1 MATKATKKEK
11 NAVVKNTPKKGSKS
25 VTSEKGEVV
34 TKNKPNIFK
43 TIWNFVMK
51 HKIIFGIFLII
62 ILIIIFTLLF
72 LKLSLNFTAI
82 TINDDKYSKA
92 DMNMSLYNLK
102 YNYFGKDASEI
113 PDATLEEQLSSV
125 GMTVSEYLKSETV
138 NELKYRSVIKK
149 IADDNNITL
158 TEEEKEEINSNIKSV
173 INSFGSHGKFKKF
186 LSKNKITEKAYKSY
200 LESDKLYDKVF
211 EELYASGKKNYLT
224 DEEIKKETSN
234 YYKEYY
240 KVNQIVLGI
249 VDTNTLESLTD
260 TVINQKKTLIE
271 TILEKAKSGVD
282 FEELVKKYS
291 EEASSDNNLYFTKD
305 DVLEEVY
312 NAVDSLKEDE
322 ISEIIKTKY
331 AYSII
336 KRLKLD
342 DRKLDEYLEKKAKIK
357 FNNDITTKAE
367 DYKVFYE
374 NAYKKIKEE
383 R

>member
-125 GMTVSEYLKSETV
+125 GMTVSEYLKSEAV

-249 VDTNTLESLTD
+249 VDTNTLEGLTD

-342 DRKLDEYLEKKAKIK
+342 DKKLDEYLEKKAKIK

-374 NAYKKIKEE
+374 NAYKKIK
-383 R
+383 

>member
-1 MATKATKKEK
+1 MATKATKTK

-25 VTSEKGEVV
+25 VTSVKEEKV
-34 TKNKPNIFK
+34 TKSKPNIFK

-72 LKLSLNFTAI
+72 LKLSLNFTAL

-125 GMTVSEYLKSETV
+125 NMTVSEYLKSEAV
-138 NELKYRSVIKK
+138 NELKYRSSIKK
-149 IADDNNITL
+149 IANDNNITL
-158 TEEEKEEINSNIKSV
+158 TEEEKKEINSNIKSV

-224 DEEIKKETSN
+224 DEEIKKEASN

-240 KVNQIVLGI
+240 KANQIVLGI

-271 TILEKAKSGVD
+271 TILKEAKSGVD

-322 ISEIIKTKY
+322 ISDIIKTKY

-342 DRKLDEYLEKKAKIK
+342 DKKLDEYLEKKAKIK

-374 NAYKKIKEE
+374 NAYKKIK
-383 R
+383 

>member
-11 NAVVKNTPKKGSKS
+11 NAAVKNTPKKGSKS

-374 NAYKKIKEE
+374 NAYKKIK
-383 R
+383 

>member
-72 LKLSLNFTAI
+72 LKLSLNFTVI

-374 NAYKKIKEE
+374 NAYKKIK
-383 R
+383 

>member
-342 DRKLDEYLEKKAKIK
+342 DKKLDEYLEKKAKIK

-374 NAYKKIKEE
+374 NAYKKIK
-383 R
+383 

>member
-240 KVNQIVLGI
+240 KANQIVLGI

-271 TILEKAKSGVD
+271 TILKEAKSGVD

-342 DRKLDEYLEKKAKIK
+342 DKKLDEYLEKKAKIK

-374 NAYKKIKEE
+374 NAYKKIK
-383 R
+383 

>member
-25 VTSEKGEVV
+25 VTSVKEEKV
-34 TKNKPNIFK
+34 TKSKPNIFK

-72 LKLSLNFTAI
+72 LKLSLNFTAL

-113 PDATLEEQLSSV
+113 PDATLDEQLSSV
-125 GMTVSEYLKSETV
+125 SMTVSEYLKSEAV
-138 NELKYRSVIKK
+138 NELKYRSSIKK
-149 IADDNNITL
+149 IANDNNITL
-158 TEEEKEEINSNIKSV
+158 TEEEKKEINSNIKSV

-224 DEEIKKETSN
+224 GEEIKKETSN
-234 YYKEYY
+234 YYKDYY
-240 KVNQIVLGI
+240 KVNQIVLGV

-271 TILEKAKSGVD
+271 TILKEAKSGVD

-322 ISEIIKTKY
+322 ISDIIKTKY

-342 DRKLDEYLEKKAKIK
+342 DKKLDEYLEKKAKIK

-374 NAYKKIKEE
+374 NAYKKIK
-383 R
+383 

>member
-1 MATKATKKEK
+1 MATKATKTTK

-25 VTSEKGEVV
+25 VTSKKEEVV
-34 TKNKPNIFK
+34 TKSKTNIFK
-43 TIWNFVMK
+43 NIWNFVMK

-374 NAYKKIKEE
+374 NAYKKIK
-383 R
+383 

>member
-367 DYKVFYE
+367 GYKVFYE
-374 NAYKKIKEE
+374 NAYKKIK
-383 R
+383 

>member
-34 TKNKPNIFK
+34 IESKPNIFK

-125 GMTVSEYLKSETV
+125 GMTVSEYLKSEAV

-260 TVINQKKTLIE
+260 TVINQKKILIE

-291 EEASSDNNLYFTKD
+291 EESSSDNNLYFTKD

-342 DRKLDEYLEKKAKIK
+342 DKKLDEYLEKKAKIK

-374 NAYKKIKEE
+374 KAYKKIK
-383 R
+383 

>member
-25 VTSEKGEVV
+25 VTSKKEEVV
-34 TKNKPNIFK
+34 TKSKTNIFK
-43 TIWNFVMK
+43 NIWNFVMK
-51 HKIIFGIFLII
+51 YKIIFGIFLII

-312 NAVDSLKEDE
+312 NAVDSLKEEE
-322 ISEIIKTKY
+322 ISDIIKTKY

-336 KRLKLD
+336 KRLPLD
-342 DRKLDEYLEKKAKIK
+342 DKKLNDYLEKKAKEK
-357 FNNDITTKAE
+357 YNNDITTKAE

-374 NAYKKIKEE
+374 NAYKKIK
-383 R
+383 

>member
-125 GMTVSEYLKSETV
+125 GMTVSEYLKSEAV

-149 IADDNNITL
+149 IASDNNITL

-271 TILEKAKSGVD
+271 TILKEAKSGVD

-312 NAVDSLKEDE
+312 NVVDSLKEDE
-322 ISEIIKTKY
+322 ISDIIKTKY

-336 KRLKLD
+336 KRLPLD
-342 DRKLDEYLEKKAKIK
+342 DKKLNDYLEKKAKIK

-374 NAYKKIKEE
+374 NAYKKIK
-383 R
+383 

>member
-1 MATKATKKEK
+1 MATKATKTTK

-374 NAYKKIKEE
+374 NAYKKIK
-383 R
+383 

>member
-305 DVLEEVY
+305 DVLKEVY

-342 DRKLDEYLEKKAKIK
+342 DKKLDEYLEKKAKIK

-374 NAYKKIKEE
+374 NAYKKIK
-383 R
+383 

>member
-25 VTSEKGEVV
+25 VTSVREKV
-34 TKNKPNIFK
+34 TESKPNIFK

-125 GMTVSEYLKSETV
+125 GMTVSEYLKSEAV

-149 IADDNNITL
+149 IASDNNITL

-211 EELYASGKKNYLT
+211 EELYKSGKKNYLT

-234 YYKEYY
+234 YYNEYY
-240 KVNQIVLGI
+240 KANQIVLGI
-249 VDTNTLESLTD
+249 VDKNTLESLTD

-271 TILEKAKSGVD
+271 TILKEAKSGMD

-312 NAVDSLKEDE
+312 NVVDSLKEDE
-322 ISEIIKTKY
+322 ISDIIKTKY

-336 KRLKLD
+336 KRLPLD
-342 DRKLDEYLEKKAKIK
+342 DKKLNDYLEKKAKIK

-374 NAYKKIKEE
+374 NAYKKIK
-383 R
+383 

>member
-25 VTSEKGEVV
+25 VTSVREKV
-34 TKNKPNIFK
+34 TESKPNIFK

-125 GMTVSEYLKSETV
+125 GMTVSEYLKSEAV

-149 IADDNNITL
+149 IASDNNITL

-211 EELYASGKKNYLT
+211 EELYAIGKKNYLT

-240 KVNQIVLGI
+240 KANQIVLGI

-271 TILEKAKSGVD
+271 TILKEAKSGVD

-291 EEASSDNNLYFTKD
+291 EEASSDNNLYFTKG

-312 NAVDSLKEDE
+312 NVVDSLKEDE
-322 ISEIIKTKY
+322 ISDIIKTKY

-342 DRKLDEYLEKKAKIK
+342 DKKLDEYLEKRAKIK

-374 NAYKKIKEE
+374 NAYKKIK
-383 R
+383 

>member
-25 VTSEKGEVV
+25 VTSEKGEVI

-374 NAYKKIKEE
+374 NAYKKIK
-383 R
+383 

>member
-1 MATKATKKEK
+1 MATKATKTK
-11 NAVVKNTPKKGSKS
+11 NAVVKNTPKKGSKR
-25 VTSEKGEVV
+25 VTSVKEEKV
-34 TKNKPNIFK
+34 TKSKPNIFK

-72 LKLSLNFTAI
+72 LKLSLNFTAL

-125 GMTVSEYLKSETV
+125 NMTVSEYLKSEAV

-149 IADDNNITL
+149 IANDNNITL
-158 TEEEKEEINSNIKSV
+158 TEEEKNEINSNIKSV

-211 EELYASGKKNYLT
+211 EELYKSGKKNYLT

-240 KVNQIVLGI
+240 KANQIVLGI

-271 TILEKAKSGVD
+271 TILKEAKSGVD

-322 ISEIIKTKY
+322 ISDIIKTKY

-342 DRKLDEYLEKKAKIK
+342 DKKLDEYLEKRAKIK
-357 FNNDITTKAE
+357 FNNDITAKAE
-367 DYKVFYE
+367 GYKVFYE
-374 NAYKKIKEE
+374 NAYKKIK
-383 R
+383 

>member
-1 MATKATKKEK
+1 MATKATKTTK

-25 VTSEKGEVV
+25 VTSKKEEVV
-34 TKNKPNIFK
+34 TKSKTNIFK
-43 TIWNFVMK
+43 NIWNFVMK

-125 GMTVSEYLKSETV
+125 GMTVSEYLKSEAV

-149 IADDNNITL
+149 IASDNNITL

-211 EELYASGKKNYLT
+211 EELYKSGKKNYLT

-240 KVNQIVLGI
+240 KANQIVLGI

-271 TILEKAKSGVD
+271 TILKEAKSGVD

-312 NAVDSLKEDE
+312 NVVDSLKEDE
-322 ISEIIKTKY
+322 ISDIIKTKY

-342 DRKLDEYLEKKAKIK
+342 DKKLDEYLEKKAKIK

-374 NAYKKIKEE
+374 NAYKKIK
-383 R
+383 

>member
-11 NAVVKNTPKKGSKS
+11 NAVVKKTPKKGSKS

-43 TIWNFVMK
+43 TIWDFVMK

-92 DMNMSLYNLK
+92 DMNLSLYNLK

-125 GMTVSEYLKSETV
+125 GMTVSEYLKSEAV

-342 DRKLDEYLEKKAKIK
+342 DKKLDEYLEKKAKIK

-374 NAYKKIKEE
+374 NAYKKIK
-383 R
+383 

>member
-1 MATKATKKEK
+1 MATKATEKEK

-374 NAYKKIKEE
+374 NAYKKIK
-383 R
+383 

>member
-11 NAVVKNTPKKGSKS
+11 NAVVKNAPKKGSKS

-125 GMTVSEYLKSETV
+125 GMTVSEYLKSEAV

-211 EELYASGKKNYLT
+211 EELYASGKKKYLT

-342 DRKLDEYLEKKAKIK
+342 DKKLDEYLEKKAKIK

-374 NAYKKIKEE
+374 NAYKKIK
-383 R
+383 

>member
-249 VDTNTLESLTD
+249 VDTNALESLTD

-374 NAYKKIKEE
+374 NAYKKIK
-383 R
+383 

>member
-1 MATKATKKEK
+1 MATKATKTK

-25 VTSEKGEVV
+25 VTSVKEEKV
-34 TKNKPNIFK
+34 TKSKPNIFK

-72 LKLSLNFTAI
+72 LKLSLNFTAL

-113 PDATLEEQLSSV
+113 PDATLDEQLSSV
-125 GMTVSEYLKSETV
+125 SMTVSEYLKSEAV
-138 NELKYRSVIKK
+138 NELKYRSSIKK
-149 IADDNNITL
+149 IANDNNITL
-158 TEEEKEEINSNIKSV
+158 TEEETKEINSNIKSV

-240 KVNQIVLGI
+240 KANQIVLGI

-271 TILEKAKSGVD
+271 TILKEAKSGVD

-322 ISEIIKTKY
+322 ISDIIKTKY

-342 DRKLDEYLEKKAKIK
+342 DKKLDEYLEKKAKIK

-374 NAYKKIKEE
+374 NAYKKIK
-383 R
+383 

>member
-25 VTSEKGEVV
+25 VTSVKEKV
-34 TKNKPNIFK
+34 TESKPNIFK

-125 GMTVSEYLKSETV
+125 GMTVSEYLKSEAV

-149 IADDNNITL
+149 IASDNNITL

-240 KVNQIVLGI
+240 KANQIVLGI

-271 TILEKAKSGVD
+271 TILKEAKSGVD

-312 NAVDSLKEDE
+312 NVVDSLKEDE
-322 ISEIIKTKY
+322 ISDIIKTKY

-342 DRKLDEYLEKKAKIK
+342 DKKLDEYLEKKAKIK

-374 NAYKKIKEE
+374 NAYKKIK
-383 R
+383 

>member
-102 YNYFGKDASEI
+102 YNYFSKDASEI

-374 NAYKKIKEE
+374 NAYKKIK
-383 R
+383 

>member
-43 TIWNFVMK
+43 TILNFVMK

-374 NAYKKIKEE
+374 NAYKKIK
-383 R
+383 

>member
-1 MATKATKKEK
+1 MATKATKTK

-25 VTSEKGEVV
+25 VMSVKEEKV
-34 TKNKPNIFK
+34 TKSKPNIFK

-72 LKLSLNFTAI
+72 LKLSLNFIAL

-125 GMTVSEYLKSETV
+125 NMTVSEYLKSEAV

-149 IADDNNITL
+149 IANDNNITL
-158 TEEEKEEINSNIKSV
+158 TEEEKNEINSNIKSV

-224 DEEIKKETSN
+224 DEEIKKGTSN

-240 KVNQIVLGI
+240 KANQIVLGI

-271 TILEKAKSGVD
+271 TILKEAKSGVD

-291 EEASSDNNLYFTKD
+291 EETSGDNNLYFTKD

-322 ISEIIKTKY
+322 ISDIIKTKY

-336 KRLKLD
+336 KKLKLD
-342 DRKLDEYLEKKAKIK
+342 DKKLDEYLEKKAKIK
-357 FNNDITTKAE
+357 FNNDITAKAE
-367 DYKVFYE
+367 GYKVFYE
-374 NAYKKIKEE
+374 NAYKKIK
-383 R
+383 

>member
-1 MATKATKKEK
+1 MATKATKTK
-11 NAVVKNTPKKGSKS
+11 NVVVKNTPKKGSKS
-25 VTSEKGEVV
+25 VTSVKEEKV
-34 TKNKPNIFK
+34 TKSKPNIFK

-125 GMTVSEYLKSETV
+125 NMTVSEYLKSEAV

-149 IADDNNITL
+149 IANDNNITL

-240 KVNQIVLGI
+240 KANQIVLGI

-271 TILEKAKSGVD
+271 TILKEAKSGVD

-322 ISEIIKTKY
+322 ISDIIKTKY

-342 DRKLDEYLEKKAKIK
+342 DKKLDEYLEKRAKIK
-357 FNNDITTKAE
+357 FNNDITAKAE
-367 DYKVFYE
+367 GYKVFYE
-374 NAYKKIKEE
+374 NAYKKIK
-383 R
+383 

>member
-125 GMTVSEYLKSETV
+125 GMTVSEYLKSEAV

-211 EELYASGKKNYLT
+211 EELYASGKKKYLT

-342 DRKLDEYLEKKAKIK
+342 DKKLDEYLEKKAKIK

-374 NAYKKIKEE
+374 NAYKKIK
-383 R
+383 

>member
-158 TEEEKEEINSNIKSV
+158 TEEEINSNIKSV

-374 NAYKKIKEE
+374 NAYKKIK
-383 R
+383 

>member
-1 MATKATKKEK
+1 MATKATKTK

-25 VTSEKGEVV
+25 VTSVKEEKV
-34 TKNKPNIFK
+34 TKSKPNIFK

-72 LKLSLNFTAI
+72 LKLSLNFTAL

-125 GMTVSEYLKSETV
+125 NMTVSEYLKSEAV
-138 NELKYRSVIKK
+138 NELKYRSSIKK
-149 IADDNNITL
+149 IANDNNITL
-158 TEEEKEEINSNIKSV
+158 TEEEKKEINSNIKSV

-240 KVNQIVLGI
+240 KANQIVLGI

-271 TILEKAKSGVD
+271 TILKEAKSGVD

-322 ISEIIKTKY
+322 ISDIIKTKY

-342 DRKLDEYLEKKAKIK
+342 DKKLDEYLEKKAKIK

-374 NAYKKIKEE
+374 NAYKKIK
-383 R
+383 

>member
-25 VTSEKGEVV
+25 VTSVKEKV
-34 TKNKPNIFK
+34 TESKPNIFK

-62 ILIIIFTLLF
+62 ILVIIFTLLF

-125 GMTVSEYLKSETV
+125 NMTVSEYLKSEAV

-149 IADDNNITL
+149 IASDNNITL

-211 EELYASGKKNYLT
+211 EELYKSGKKNYLT

-234 YYKEYY
+234 YYKDYY
-240 KVNQIVLGI
+240 KANQIVLGI

-271 TILEKAKSGVD
+271 TILKEAKSGVD

-312 NAVDSLKEDE
+312 NVVDSLKEDE
-322 ISEIIKTKY
+322 ISDIIKTKY

-342 DRKLDEYLEKKAKIK
+342 DKKLDEYLEKKAKIK

-374 NAYKKIKEE
+374 NTYKKIK
-383 R
+383 

>member
-224 DEEIKKETSN
+224 DEEIKKET
-234 YYKEYY
+234 
-240 KVNQIVLGI
+240 
-249 VDTNTLESLTD
+249 NTLESLTD

-374 NAYKKIKEE
+374 NAYKKIK
-383 R
+383 

>member
-322 ISEIIKTKY
+322 ISEIIKNKY

-374 NAYKKIKEE
+374 NAYKKIK
-383 R
+383 

>member
-25 VTSEKGEVV
+25 VTSVREKV
-34 TKNKPNIFK
+34 TESKPNIFK

-125 GMTVSEYLKSETV
+125 GMTVSEYLKSEAV

-149 IADDNNITL
+149 IASDNNITL

-211 EELYASGKKNYLT
+211 EELYKSGKKNYLT

-234 YYKEYY
+234 YYNEYY
-240 KVNQIVLGI
+240 KANQIVLGI
-249 VDTNTLESLTD
+249 VDKNTLESLTD

-271 TILEKAKSGVD
+271 TILKEAKSGVD

-291 EEASSDNNLYFTKD
+291 EEASSDNNLYFTND

-312 NAVDSLKEDE
+312 NVVDSLKEDE
-322 ISEIIKTKY
+322 ISDIIKTKY

-342 DRKLDEYLEKKAKIK
+342 DKKLDEYLEKKAKIK

-374 NAYKKIKEE
+374 NAYKKIK
-383 R
+383 

>member
-1 MATKATKKEK
+1 MATKATKTK

-25 VTSEKGEVV
+25 VTSVKEEKV
-34 TKNKPNIFK
+34 TKSKPNIFK

-72 LKLSLNFTAI
+72 LKLSLNFTAL

-125 GMTVSEYLKSETV
+125 NMTVSEYLKSEAV

-149 IADDNNITL
+149 IANDNNITL
-158 TEEEKEEINSNIKSV
+158 TEEEKQEINSNIKSV

-240 KVNQIVLGI
+240 KANQIVLGI

-271 TILEKAKSGVD
+271 TILKEAKSGVD

-322 ISEIIKTKY
+322 ISDIIKTKY

-342 DRKLDEYLEKKAKIK
+342 DKKLDEYLEKRAKIK
-357 FNNDITTKAE
+357 FNNDITAKSE

-374 NAYKKIKEE
+374 NAYKKIK
-383 R
+383 